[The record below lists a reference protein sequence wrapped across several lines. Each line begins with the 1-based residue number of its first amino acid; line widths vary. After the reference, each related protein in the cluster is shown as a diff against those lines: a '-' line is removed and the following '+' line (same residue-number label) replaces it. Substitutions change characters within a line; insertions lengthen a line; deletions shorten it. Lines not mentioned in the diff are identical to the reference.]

1 MMLTPDQFRESI
13 EAFLEASNMTA
24 TRFGIE
30 AVRDPNFVHDVR
42 KGRVPS
48 LSVAGNVIRFMGD
61 HTAGPKAHRVAA
73 PSSLPQVVSPAGA

>member
-1 MMLTPDQFRESI
+1 MLTPQEFRDRI
-13 EAFLEASNMTA
+13 EVFLTAAKMPA

-48 LSVAGNVIRFMGD
+48 LAVAGQVIRFIEQ
-61 HTAGPKAHRVAA
+61 HEHSR
-73 PSSLPQVVSPAGA
+73 GASA